1 MIARSTGILPG
12 MAGCGPNA
20 GCYAAPVDSATALL
34 VLAQIGAPADGP
46 MPLSVDRTRG
56 ADCPDAAALVTK
68 TSASGAKRPFVS
80 GGGSGFRVVFVRD
93 NEKLRAT
100 IEAPGG
106 RSRVLEESSSSCE
119 GLADAVVVALVLAS
133 DAETDG
139 PARPPPR
146 ETEAPPTAST
156 VAPRWP
162 LARLS
167 AGGAASIGVVRD
179 VAPAVIAGVH
189 LGPRSP
195 FRGGLLLTIV
205 PTQTLGLGRGAVD
218 VRYLAV
224 SPEACFSF
232 HPSFEGC
239 GRVEIGRLSGEASG
253 FVQSE
258 AHDRIRFAAGPVARG
273 ILPLSKE
280 FMLFAEASALFPTQK
295 ERFGVDGVGVA
306 YDPLPVGIG
315 VGAGLGLSIE

>member
-1 MIARSTGILPG
+1 
-12 MAGCGPNA
+12 
-20 GCYAAPVDSATALL
+20 
-34 VLAQIGAPADGP
+34 
-46 MPLSVDRTRG
+46 MPLSVDRARG
-56 ADCPDAAALVTK
+56 GDCPDAAALVTK
-68 TSASGAKRPFVS
+68 TSASGAKRPFVD
-80 GGGSGFRVVFVRD
+80 GGVGGFRVVFVRE

-106 RSRVLEESSSSCE
+106 RSRVLEETSASCD

-133 DAETDG
+133 DAEGDR
-139 PARPPPR
+139 PAPAPLPR
-146 ETEAPPTAST
+146 ETPDAAPAP
-156 VAPRWP
+156 APRWP

-179 VAPAVIAGVH
+179 AAPAVMAGVH
-189 LGPRSP
+189 LGPRSR

-205 PTQTLGLGRGAVD
+205 PTQTLALGRGSVD

-224 SPEACFSF
+224 SPEACFSI

-239 GRVEIGRLSGEASG
+239 GRLEIGRLSGEAAG

-258 AHDRIRFAAGPVARG
+258 AHDRVRFAGGPVARG

-280 FMLFAEASALFPTQK
+280 FMLFAEASALFPVQK
-295 ERFGVDGVGVA
+295 ERFGVEGVGVA

-315 VGAGLGLSIE
+315 LGAGLGLSIE